1 MQKKGEIQV
10 SGLTAGYH
18 KKIVLDTIDAEMPKG
33 RITVVLG
40 PNGSGKSTLLKSIA
54 GLCRKMAGE
63 IYISGRR
70 MEEYTQQELA
80 QKMFYLAQ
88 SHPDSSIRTERLV
101 LHGRFPHLS
110 YPRRYNKEDYQCCER
125 AMRQVGIID
134 QRDKNLGELSGGER
148 QKAYLAMALAG
159 QTEVLLFDE
168 PTTYLDIQYQTELFR
183 LLEELRDCGRTV
195 VAVLHDLDYALRLA
209 DWIVLLQDGNV
220 VIEGSPR
227 QVWES
232 GSIGEVFHVKTGCMV
247 DEEGTKHYYFG

>member
-1 MQKKGEIQV
+1 MQEKGEIQV
-10 SGLTAGYH
+10 CGLSAGYDR
-18 KKIVLDTIDAEMPKG
+18 KIVLDAIDARIPKG
-33 RITVVLG
+33 RITAVLG

-54 GLCRKMAGE
+54 GLCRKMTGK
-63 IYISGRR
+63 IYISGKR
-70 MEEYTQQELA
+70 MEEYTQRELA

-110 YPRRYNKEDYQCCER
+110 YPRRYGREDYQYCEQ
-125 AMRQVGIID
+125 AMKQTGIIRL
-134 QRDKNLGELSGGER
+134 RDKRLGELSGGER

-159 QTEVLLFDE
+159 QTEILLFDE

-183 LLEELRDCGRTV
+183 LLGELRDYGKTV

-209 DWIVLLQDGNV
+209 DWIVLLQDGSV
-220 VIEGSPR
+220 VLEGTPG

-232 GSIGEVFHVKTGCMV
+232 GGIGEVFHVKTGCTT
-247 DEEGTKHYYFG
+247 DQEGTIHYYFG